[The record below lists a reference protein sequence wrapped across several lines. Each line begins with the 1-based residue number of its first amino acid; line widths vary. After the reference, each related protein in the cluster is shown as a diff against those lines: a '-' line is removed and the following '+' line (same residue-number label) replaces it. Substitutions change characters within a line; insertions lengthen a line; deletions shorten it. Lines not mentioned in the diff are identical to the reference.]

1 VLSVSK
7 FPCGAADIDI
17 SVCVGK
23 RSNDGHDK
31 EKGYQYDVSD
41 IWEGF
46 SILKRGGDSTNSGN
60 RCTSL
65 LDSSHSDAESN
76 AGPDLNAGRRAL
88 TMCII
93 TTGQSLSLVD
103 GIGFQRFVR
112 ALNLFVS
119 VSRSTLDQ
127 DLMALYGREK
137 DTLHSIISETPGGFS
152 FAIDKWRSKETGD
165 NYNDDIYLCV
175 TACFVDAGWKLQ
187 RRIVG
192 FKFMEFPDDVT
203 SVAETVAL
211 CLSELKFDKK
221 GIGITLDNDTLN
233 NIEYEASM
241 PDSLKTVL
249 HDKCKL
255 LWDGEFCQVHCLT
268 DILNSVVQASLG
280 LISDIISKIRH
291 GIHHITYSASTLDAF
306 YRFAKDICHLGVMK
320 LRADLVV
327 TWDSTYKMLGC
338 AIHYRDAFTH
348 FASTD
353 ETLLSEYHLSDD
365 EWNKVAI
372 VEKFLKPIYDITCIF
387 IRTEF
392 KTSNLYFLGVYK
404 VYRLLEVTKERD
416 NFMSAMVKDIKVK
429 FDKYWVECSPI
440 LACAAVLDPRYKLNL
455 VRYCFRKVYGEAD
468 SAQHVDRVVAL
479 LHRLLAEY
487 EKSSCLS
494 LVGTNVVEYHAKD
507 DLFDDYPPQEQ
518 ISELDWY
525 LQLPT
530 MDLNTDLDILEF
542 WSVMSKCYPDL
553 ASLARDIL
561 AVPISTVAS
570 KSAFNTQEKILNP
583 HRGSTLSPDLL
594 EMLICLHDWTCPKD
608 KNGIVTLS
616 FFLCNTKTHLFT
628 YFGRDEYDIFASVK
642 ICRNF
647 SICCRR
653 VL

>member
-1 VLSVSK
+1 MLFVSK
-7 FPCGAADIDI
+7 FPCGAADIEI

-23 RSNDGHDK
+23 RIKGGHHE
-31 EKGYQYDVSD
+31 EKGYESDESD

-46 SILKRGGDSTNSGN
+46 SILKRDGGSADSGN

-65 LDSSHSDAESN
+65 LESSHSDAESN
-76 AGPDLNAGRRAL
+76 AGPDLNGARRAL

-93 TTGQSLSLVD
+93 ITGQSLSLVD
-103 GIGFQRFVR
+103 GIGFQSFVR
-112 ALNLFVS
+112 VLNPLVS
-119 VSRSTLDQ
+119 VSRSTLDR
-127 DLMALYGREK
+127 DLMTLYGREK
-137 DTLHSIISETPGGFS
+137 DTLHSIISETSGGLS
-152 FAIDKWRSKETGD
+152 FAVDKWRSKETGD

-203 SVAETVAL
+203 SVAETIAL
-211 CLSELKFDKK
+211 CFSELKFDKK
-221 GIGITLDNDTLN
+221 VIGITLDNDTLN
-233 NIEYEASM
+233 NVEYEASM

-255 LWDGEFCQVHCLT
+255 LGDGEFCQVHCFT
-268 DILNSVVQASLG
+268 DILNSAVQASLE

-306 YRFAKDICHLGVMK
+306 YHYAKDICHLDITMK

-327 TWDSTYKMLGC
+327 TWDSTYKMVGC

-348 FASTD
+348 CASTD
-353 ETLLSEYHLSDD
+353 ETFLSEYHLSDD

-372 VEKFLKPIYDITCIF
+372 VKFLKPLYDITCTF
-387 IRTEF
+387 ISTKL
-392 KTSNLYFLGVYK
+392 KTANLYFLGVYK

-429 FDKYWVECSPI
+429 FDKYWAECSPI

-468 SAQHVDRVVAL
+468 SAQHIDRVAAL

-487 EKSSCLS
+487 EKSYCSS
-494 LVGTNVVEYHAKD
+494 LDGTNVVEYHAKD
-507 DLFDDYPPQEQ
+507 DLFDDYTPQEQ
-518 ISELDWY
+518 TSELGWY
-525 LQLPT
+525 LESPT
-530 MDLNTDLDILEF
+530 MDLNTDLNILEF
-542 WSVMSKCYPDL
+542 WSSMSKCYPDL
-553 ASLARDIL
+553 ANMARDIL

-583 HRGSTLSPDLL
+583 RRGSTLSPDLL
-594 EMLICLHDWTCPKD
+594 EMLVCLHDWTCPKD

-616 FFLCNTKTHLFT
+616 FFFIT
-628 YFGRDEYDIFASVK
+628 Y
-642 ICRNF
+642 
-647 SICCRR
+647 
-653 VL
+653 